1 MRARR
6 TDYGTVLLHAALVVA
21 LVVAFLTGLRI
32 ATEAPDRRW
41 INLFDGVLPHE
52 QVWTAHMQAAI
63 VIIAVA
69 IAYAVYIVRSGLK
82 RRIALDTI
90 RLRGLFGRG
99 SVQLGA
105 FNILLCWAF
114 FVALLSLIVTGGLLY
129 FGIGAGSST
138 NRLHWI
144 ATWTVPG
151 FVLCHLLAHY
161 RIGGWAQLLRIVR
174 PTRLASP
181 PPELDAGELLTLL
194 AEQSSELAPQDLPG
208 HASTANDTGP
218 SGRSQAVRPRP
229 ARRSS
234 VAQSNPLVVALAVA
248 VTGAG
253 LIVAIDREAT
263 DTLEVY
269 RIDSA
274 DAPLLDGETS
284 DPVWRNIKPFT
295 VMTNQGGN
303 FDGTGETRVEIRA
316 VHDGTWAYFL
326 FVWEDPTRSLKQLP
340 LKKTADGWTLLHDGY
355 ERGDEH
361 KYNEDKFSVLLTT
374 LDVTLA
380 GDRTFHASPQPLPDA
395 PPTSTGRG
403 LHYTMDSN
411 TYVDVWQWKATSTGA
426 AGWMDDDHFGP
437 PAEVAEA
444 QAEGKV
450 PYRGGFAP
458 DPGTAGYADNFD
470 ARSGG
475 DFKHVIPRRL
485 PRDLAA
491 MTKAMGQL
499 DLDPDHSD
507 GEQTRWFMTE
517 AELVPYSPYA
527 DSRIPVGTV
536 IPGVIVNG
544 EFSGDRADIRCA
556 ARWASGRW
564 ALEVARKL
572 DTHSRYDVAI
582 KSGAFMRVAAF
593 DHSQVRHTRH
603 VRPIRLEVE

>member
-1 MRARR
+1 MSRRR
-6 TDYGTVLLHAALVVA
+6 TDYGTVLLHAVLAIALG
-21 LVVAFLTGLRI
+21 VAFLTGLRI

-41 INLFDGVLPHE
+41 INLFDALLPYE
-52 QVWTAHMQAAI
+52 NVWTTHMAAAVVI
-63 VIIAVA
+63 VAGSIG
-69 IAYAVYIVRSGLK
+69 YAVYIARSGLK

-90 RLRGLFGRG
+90 RARGLFGRG
-99 SVQLGA
+99 AVRLGA
-105 FNILLCWAF
+105 FNILLYWVF
-114 FVALLSLIVTGGLLY
+114 FVALSSLIVTGGMLY
-129 FGIGAGSST
+129 FGVAAGSGT

-144 ATWTVPG
+144 ATWTLPA
-151 FVLCHLLAHY
+151 FVVCHVLAHF
-161 RIGGWAQLLRIVR
+161 RIGGWAQLFRIVR
-174 PTRLASP
+174 PTALAAP

-194 AEQSSELAPQDLPG
+194 VKQSSELAPHDMPP
-208 HASTANDTGP
+208 HAGIENDRDHP
-218 SGRSQAVRPRP
+218 HQQIARPRP
-229 ARRSS
+229 ARRAS
-234 VAQSNPLVVALAVA
+234 VVQSNPLVVAAAVA
-248 VTGAG
+248 MTGAG
-253 LIVAIDREAT
+253 LIIAIDREAT
-263 DTLEVY
+263 DTLEVH
-269 RIDSA
+269 RINSG
-274 DAPLLDGETS
+274 DAPVLDGETS

-295 VMTNQGGN
+295 VTTNQGGN

-340 LKKTADGWTLLHDGY
+340 LKKTAEGWTLLHDGY

-380 GDRTFHASPQPLPDA
+380 GDRTFHASPRPLPDA
-395 PPTSTGRG
+395 PPTRTGRG

-411 TYVDVWQWKATSTGA
+411 TYADVWQWKATSTGA
-426 AGWMDDDHFGP
+426 TGWMDDDHFGP
-437 PAEVAEA
+437 PAEVADAEA
-444 QAEGKV
+444 QGKAA
-450 PYRGGFAP
+450 YRGGFAP

-470 ARSGG
+470 ARGG
-475 DFKHVIPRRL
+475 DDFKHVTPRRL

-491 MTKAMGQL
+491 TLKAMGPL

-517 AELVPYSPYA
+517 AESVPYSPYA
-527 DSRIPVGTV
+527 DTRIPVGTV
-536 IPGVIVNG
+536 IPGVILSG

-582 KSGAFMRVAAF
+582 RSGVFMRVAAF
-593 DHSQVRHTRH
+593 DHSQIQHTRH